1 MCCITITSP
10 DGTPDYFSLI
20 IERFLSGAGGIFWP
34 SQPQFWSIF
43 GSYNTP
49 PLPRILE
56 SPSLGEPRTGLVACI
71 ALEEVAKPPP
81 GVLKADD
88 GKPEQNQRKED
99 MEGGS
104 WGSGRTTPQFRT
116 TRQLPHSVAN
126 LLGETLVQ
134 QKAGLPHHG

>member
-1 MCCITITSP
+1 MLYYN
-10 DGTPDYFSLI
+10 YFSRRNSRLLLADNRKI
-20 IERFLSGAGGIFWP
+20 PFRGWGNFLVLA
-34 SQPQFWSIF
+34 
-43 GSYNTP
+43 TP
-49 PLPRILE
+49 ITTHLRGLAILE

-99 MEGGS
+99 IEGGS

>member
-20 IERFLSGAGGIFWP
+20 IERFPFRGWGNFLALATPILVDFW
-34 SQPQFWSIF
+34 
-43 GSYNTP
+43 N
-49 PLPRILE
+49 LAILE

-88 GKPEQNQRKED
+88 GKPEQNQRKEGI
-99 MEGGS
+99 EGGS
-104 WGSGRTTPQFRT
+104 WGSGRTTP
-116 TRQLPHSVAN
+116 LP
-126 LLGETLVQ
+126 LLR
-134 QKAGLPHHG
+134 